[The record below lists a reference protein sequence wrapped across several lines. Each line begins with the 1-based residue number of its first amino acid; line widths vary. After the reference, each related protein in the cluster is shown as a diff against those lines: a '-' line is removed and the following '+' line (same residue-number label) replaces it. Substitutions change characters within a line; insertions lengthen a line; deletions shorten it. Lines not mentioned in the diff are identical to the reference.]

1 MTFERKVDCMRTL
14 IKILGLLLLSV
25 SAAATESPR
34 QVLLNYDYDS
44 INFSNWNEPENRH
57 WSWWN
62 LDKLMPFPVEIGR
75 GSLPLHE
82 FGKRPMDLSEIT
94 ASFEGRKIHL
104 AEYFNLARV
113 DGFLVIRD
121 NDIVYEAYPRQMRQ
135 HDRHIVMSS
144 SKSFIT
150 AALGDLVEAGTV
162 DLNDTLDDYIPNVG
176 EGYHGVTLQDAL
188 DMNAPISW
196 SEDYKD
202 AQSEGIVI
210 FRAEAMHPG
219 YKEWSGGARD
229 FLRTIKKSDDHKSG
243 NLHYV
248 TANASVVGWAL
259 TEITG
264 IPWNRLAQKAIW
276 EKIGAEQNAMNF
288 EDQTGYGQSSGSFV
302 MTLRDFAR
310 YAQIYANKG
319 MAANGQRIFSEKWF
333 ATVANN
339 PNATRSP
346 GSDSRYSHFIQVHS
360 NGAMEHGGYGG
371 QIWYANPDTG
381 VVIVQMAT
389 IDTPSASSPPG
400 VSAARV
406 QVLNNINAFLSQ

>member
-1 MTFERKVDCMRTL
+1 MRKLLLTF
-14 IKILGLLLLSV
+14 GLLLLSIT
-25 SAAATESPR
+25 APTLADESPPHV
-34 QVLLNYDYDS
+34 VLNFDYDDV
-44 INFSNWNEPENRH
+44 NLENWNEPENRH

-62 LDKLMPFPVEIGR
+62 LGALMPFPVEIGR
-75 GSLPLHE
+75 GSLPVHE
-82 FGKRPMDLSEIT
+82 FGKHAIDLSEIT
-94 ASFEGRKIHL
+94 TSFEGRKINL
-104 AEYFNLARV
+104 AEYFDHARV
-113 DGFLVIRD
+113 DGFLVVK
-121 NDIVYEAYPRQMRQ
+121 NNNIVYEAYPRQMRR

-144 SKSFIT
+144 SKSFI
-150 AALGDLVEAGTV
+150 AAVLGDMVEADTI
-162 DLNDTLDDYIPNVG
+162 DLSATIEQYIPDIG
-176 EGYHGVTLQDAL
+176 QGYSGVTMQEAL
-188 DMNAPISW
+188 DMNAPIKW

-202 AQSEGIVI
+202 AHAEGVVI

-219 YKEWSGGARD
+219 YEEWPGGARD
-229 FLRTIKKSDDHKSG
+229 FLRSLRKSDNHIPG

-276 EKIGAEQNAMNF
+276 EKIGADQNAMNF

-319 MAANGQRIFSEKWF
+319 TAENGQRVFSENWF
-333 ATVANN
+333 EIIVDN

-346 GSDSRYSHFIQVHS
+346 ESDNRYSHFIQVHS
-360 NGAMEHGGYGG
+360 NGAMSHTGYGG
-371 QIWYANPDTG
+371 QVWYSNHNTG

-389 IDTPSASSPPG
+389 LDTPSASSTPQ
-400 VSAARV
+400 VNQARV
-406 QVLNNINAFLSQ
+406 ELLGKIDAFLSQ